1 MTRVL
6 LNFVLVFL
14 ICWAPFVIYCGFIE
28 RKLRGFPNP
37 MDGARL
43 AMYGL
48 GLANSMCNP
57 LIYFFNIGGKRTDAV
72 RDLYLE
78 LSAGR
83 KRRGSS
89 TSSHRAERKISNISQ
104 LSLLKKAA
112 ELKCAME
119 NQPKDSNPENKN
131 HVTDYELWK
140 NIEEMWLPFS
150 VWPPF
155 KDLRESVL

>member
-6 LNFVLVFL
+6 LTVVLIFL
-14 ICWAPFVIYCGFIE
+14 ICWAPFVIYYGFIE

-57 LIYFFNIGGKRTDAV
+57 FIYFFNVGGKRTDAV

-89 TSSHRAERKISNISQ
+89 KSSHIAERKISNISQ
-104 LSLLKKAA
+104 LSLLKKVA
-112 ELKCAME
+112 ELKCAIDGKST
-119 NQPKDSNPENKN
+119 NRQQSRK
-131 HVTDYELWK
+131 
-140 NIEEMWLPFS
+140 
-150 VWPPF
+150 
-155 KDLRESVL
+155 